1 MADLSLRDISL
12 TFPNGTEAITD
23 VNLDVTRGDF
33 VSIVGP
39 SGCGKSTLL
48 RVASGLL
55 APTSGSVSV
64 NSAEIGY
71 VFQDPTLLP
80 WRTTRRNV
88 ELLAE
93 LRGVAS
99 DVRRKRADR
108 ILETVGLG
116 EFAEDY
122 PRTLSGG
129 MKMRASLARTLMLEP
144 AVCLFDEPFGALD
157 EMTRERLNGELIDI
171 FLARRFAAVFVTHSI
186 GEAVFMSSRVLVM
199 SSRPGRIVASIDVPF
214 DHPRVPDL
222 RFTPEFAEVCGRVA
236 RTLREAAT

>member
-1 MADLSLRDISL
+1 MSDLSLRDISL
-12 TFPNGTEAITD
+12 TFPDGTEAISSASLA
-23 VNLDVTRGDF
+23 VSRGEF

-48 RVASGLL
+48 RIASGLL
-55 APTSGSVSV
+55 APSSGSVTVDHSSV
-64 NSAEIGY
+64 GY

-93 LRGVAS
+93 LRGV
-99 DVRRKRADR
+99 DPTIRHERADR
-108 ILETVGLG
+108 ILSTVGLL
-116 EFAEDY
+116 EFADHR

-157 EMTRERLNGELIDI
+157 EMTRERLNGELIEI
-171 FLARRFAAVFVTHSI
+171 FLAQRFAGVFVTHSI
-186 GEAVFMSSRVLVM
+186 SEAVFMSSRVHVM
-199 SSRPGRIVASIDVPF
+199 SSRPGVLLQPVEVPF
-214 DHPRVPDL
+214 SYPRSSEL
-222 RFTPEFAEVCGRVA
+222 RFSPEFAEVCGRVA
-236 RTLREAAT
+236 RTLREATS

>member
-12 TFPNGTEAITD
+12 TFPNGTRALAE
-23 VNLDVTRGDF
+23 VNLEVARGEF

-55 APTSGSVSV
+55 APTSGSVAVDSSEV
-64 NSAEIGY
+64 GY

-93 LRGVAS
+93 LRGVAP
-99 DVRRKRADR
+99 DVRRERADR
-108 ILETVGLG
+108 ILATVGIA
-116 EFAEDY
+116 EFAAHY

-144 AVCLFDEPFGALD
+144 SVCLFDEPFGALD
-157 EMTRERLNGELIDI
+157 EMTRERLNDELIEI
-171 FLARRFAAVFVTHSI
+171 FLARNFAGVFVTHSI
-186 GEAVFMSSRVLVM
+186 GEAVYLSSRVRVM
-199 SSRPGRIVASIDVPF
+199 TSRPGRLLEPIEVPF
-214 DHPRVPDL
+214 AYPRSPEL

-236 RTLREAAT
+236 RSLREATT